1 MAAVPA
7 HLKCALSNTLLREAV
22 TLPCCNQVQFA
33 AICCGHYF
41 ENSLKVFILASFSV
55 FLTVN
60 SFSAECERLG
70 GSIASG
76 QLGPRLPNLQHARH
90 LP

>member
-1 MAAVPA
+1 MKSRS
-7 HLKCALSNTLLREAV
+7 LGC
-22 TLPCCNQVQFA
+22 
-33 AICCGHYF
+33 I
-41 ENSLKVFILASFSV
+41 LKVFILASFSA

-76 QLGPRLPNLQHARH
+76 QLRPRLPHLQHARH
-90 LP
+90 LPRLGKYLVSGCSYCYCLV